1 MVKDIKQW
9 VVINGNI
16 SISMLRTFK
25 DFDIKNKDFFQG
37 DDMVLSIKKAKELD
51 SPLLSPYIYK
61 GYQESDYDQIQKVI
75 NYTVVRFIKMD
86 KTFDNAVDTL
96 KRYKYV
102 RDLIQDYNTTFPNK
116 IFNTKAFDRLKDDII
131 NELFK

>member
-37 DDMVLSIKKAKELD
+37 DDMVLSPSIITDISIGLNPFFLALDALQIKLIVIT
-51 SPLLSPYIYK
+51 PY
-61 GYQESDYDQIQKVI
+61 
-75 NYTVVRFIKMD
+75 
-86 KTFDNAVDTL
+86 
-96 KRYKYV
+96 
-102 RDLIQDYNTTFPNK
+102 LIG
-116 IFNTKAFDRLKDDII
+116 
-131 NELFK
+131 